1 MVEVAPD
8 HSNGVYR
15 VGETVRWRVEWKDAS
30 NAPAANYVFLSG
42 GFTNAGKGELQFTN
56 CVAELTSTFSAPGTM
71 LLEVKAKST
80 DSKEQRVVAGAVAA
94 PEKIPLSATR
104 PDDFDAFWKSKV
116 EELQRVP
123 ANPKL
128 ESVDIGKTNIAY
140 WKISMDNIRE
150 THIKGQLARPTSGE
164 KFPALLI
171 VQWAGVYPLQK
182 NWATDRA
189 AEGWLVLNIE
199 AHDLPIDEPES
210 FYKEQF
216 AGPLKNYWSIGNTN
230 RETSYFLRMYLSC
243 YRAAEYLS
251 QREDWDG
258 KTLVVMGG
266 SQGGM
271 QALMTAGFFPKI
283 TAAMASVPA
292 GCDTFGPELSRTPG
306 WPQWYF
312 KTEDGRNPEQVREAS
327 RYFDVANFAA
337 HIKCPVLIS
346 AGLIDEVCPP
356 AGILAAANQIS
367 SPKEIIILPRAGHQD
382 ENDSHGAYNR
392 RCYGEWLPAL
402 QKGKLPH

>member
-15 VGETVRWRVEWKDAS
+15 VGETVRWRVEWKDAT
-30 NAPAANYVFLSG
+30 NTPVANYLFLSG

-140 WKISMDNIRE
+140 WKISMDNIRK
-150 THIKGQLARPTSGE
+150 THIRGQLARPTSGE

-266 SQGGM
+266 SQGE
-271 QALMTAGFFPKI
+271 
-283 TAAMASVPA
+283 
-292 GCDTFGPELSRTPG
+292 C
-306 WPQWYF
+306 
-312 KTEDGRNPEQVREAS
+312 
-327 RYFDVANFAA
+327 
-337 HIKCPVLIS
+337 
-346 AGLIDEVCPP
+346 
-356 AGILAAANQIS
+356 
-367 SPKEIIILPRAGHQD
+367 
-382 ENDSHGAYNR
+382 R
-392 RCYGEWLPAL
+392 R
-402 QKGKLPH
+402 